1 MVLLPLAMTL
11 SALFQGHLS
20 ETMPV
25 PWVEPGRGKFYW
37 LLSPNFNARP
47 TDALIDTITIHAT
60 VVPTLEKTAEVFLR
74 TASEVSAHY
83 TVGRDGSYVM
93 QVRTQDRAWHAGVSF
108 GPDGRSNVNHYS
120 IGIEMVNLNDGKDPW
135 PDDQIQTL
143 KWIIAGLKRRYPIR
157 QLVSHEYIARPVGR
171 KNDPVAFPWE
181 KLTDLGL
188 PMYFGEAQ
196 GPDPK

>member
-1 MVLLPLAMTL
+1 M
-11 SALFQGHLS
+11 ALQRQIP

-25 PWVEPGRGKFYW
+25 PWVEPGPGRFYW
-37 LLSPNFNARP
+37 LMSPNFNQRP
-47 TDALIDTITIHAT
+47 EGALIDTITIHAT

-74 TASEVSAHY
+74 PESEVSAHY

-93 QVRTQDRAWHAGVSF
+93 QVRTQDRAWHAGVSH
-108 GPDGRSNVNHYS
+108 GPDGRPNVNHSS

-135 PDDQIQTL
+135 PDAQIQTL
-143 KWIIAGLKRRYPIR
+143 KWIIEGLKRRYPIR

-171 KNDPVAFPWE
+171 KSDPVGFPWE
-181 KLTDLGL
+181 KLTSLGL
-188 PMYFGEAQ
+188 PMYFGEAE